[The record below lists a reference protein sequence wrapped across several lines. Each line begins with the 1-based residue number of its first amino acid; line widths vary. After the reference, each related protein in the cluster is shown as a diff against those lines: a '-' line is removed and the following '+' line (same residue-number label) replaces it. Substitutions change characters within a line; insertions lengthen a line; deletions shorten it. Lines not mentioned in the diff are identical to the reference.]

1 MAIQAL
7 ALTGIRKMEVIERP
21 MPQLVAPNDVLIRIK
36 YIGVCG
42 SDIHYYTDGRIG
54 SQVVSYPFVVGHEC
68 SGQVIAVGPEVKRVI
83 PGDLI
88 AIDPSIHCGDCQQ
101 CAANRPHTCLNNRF
115 LGCPE
120 QLEGCLTEYL
130 VMPEFCCYPVTDRMD
145 AEEAA
150 LLEPFSIGVYAVRLA
165 STLLAGQRAA
175 IFGAGP
181 IGLSILLKLLS
192 TGEVPVGMV
201 DPLQYRLEKAAEMG
215 ASWIVNPTESAVLPN
230 VLLHA
235 PEGMDVVFEA
245 SGAQSAVDNA
255 LEILKPGGKLVL
267 VGIPP
272 EAQYQFNMDLMRRK
286 EITVINVRRQNEA
299 MEEAIQL
306 VSERKVNLKQ
316 MVTHYFQLR
325 KTPVAFDIV
334 SNYADGVVKAMVFV

>member
-1 MAIQAL
+1 MQAL
-7 ALTGIRKMEVIERP
+7 ALTGLCKMAVVERP
-21 MPQLVAPNDVLIRIK
+21 MPQLASQNDVLIRIK

-68 SGQVIAVGPEVKRVI
+68 SGQVVAVGPKVKGLE
-83 PGDLI
+83 PGDLV
-88 AIDPSIHCGDCQQ
+88 AIDPAVSCGACQQ
-101 CAANRPHTCLNNRF
+101 CDAGRPHTCLNNRF
-115 LGCPE
+115 LGCPD

-130 VMPEFCCYPVTDRMD
+130 VMPDFCCYRVTDLMD

-165 STLLAGQRAA
+165 GAIEAGQRVA

-181 IGLSILLKLLS
+181 IGLSIFLKLMVD
-192 TGEVPVGMV
+192 GVGQV
-201 DPLQYRLEKAAEMG
+201 GILDPLQYRLEKASEMG
-215 ASWIVNPTESAVLPN
+215 ASWVLNPDGIDVASKVSKIAPN
-230 VLLHA
+230 GL
-235 PEGMDVVFEA
+235 DVVFEA
-245 SGAQSAVDNA
+245 SGSQSAIDNA
-255 LEILKPGGKLVL
+255 LNVLIPGGKLVL

-272 EAQYQFNMDLMRRK
+272 DAHYRFNMDLMRRK

-299 MEEAIQL
+299 MDESIRL

-325 KTPVAFDIV
+325 KTPVAFDMV
-334 SNYADGVVKAMVFV
+334 SQYADGVVKAMVFV